1 MKGEAPRASPNA
13 THIRDL
19 AERYTKA
26 WCSQVA
32 ASVASFYS
40 EDGSLRVNAG
50 EPAVG
55 RQAIAETAQRFMTA
69 FPDMQVVMDGLQI
82 QGDRALYR
90 WTLTGTN
97 SGPGGTGKRVRFSGH
112 EIWRF
117 APDGLIAHST
127 GHFDQAVYD
136 RQLKYG
142 VNAS

>member
-1 MKGEAPRASPNA
+1 MAVEPQRGSPSA
-13 THIRDL
+13 IHIHDL
-19 AERYTKA
+19 ATRYTEA
-26 WCSQVA
+26 WCSQRAESVA
-32 ASVASFYS
+32 AFYS

-55 RQAIAETAQRFMTA
+55 RVAIAESAQRFMTA
-69 FPDMQVVMDGLQI
+69 FPDMKVTMDGLQI

-97 SGPGGTGKRVRFSGH
+97 SGPGGTGKHVRFSGH

-117 APDGLIAHST
+117 ARDGSIADST
-127 GHFDQAVYD
+127 GHFDTAIYE

-142 VNAS
+142 VGTT